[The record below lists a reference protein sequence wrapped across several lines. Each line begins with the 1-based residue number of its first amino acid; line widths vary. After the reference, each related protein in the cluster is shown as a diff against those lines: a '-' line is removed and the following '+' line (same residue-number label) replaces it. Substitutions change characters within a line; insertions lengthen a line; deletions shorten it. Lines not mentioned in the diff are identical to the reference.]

1 MKGAMGIH
9 IPNQKAG
16 SRLELP
22 IEFPNRIEMTDF
34 KYIRIIQN
42 VYWIHTHI
50 YIDIAHEIHKYF
62 KVH

>member
-9 IPNQKAG
+9 IPNPKAG

-42 VYWIHTHI
+42 VYWIYI
-50 YIDIAHEIHKYF
+50 YIDIAHEIHKYVE
-62 KVH
+62 VH